1 MTGRRHEDQH
11 DVMHLLE
18 GRLPEMAQILEHNRR
33 NTRIDVTDVL
43 QGRRVKECVAV
54 MLVEEADGSE
64 TVHIVGDAGAG
75 HLELKGM
82 LHDAIYAFAHKGEPG
97 FTLKS
102 ESPVT

>member
-1 MTGRRHEDQH
+1 MAGRRHDDQH

-18 GRLPEMAQILEHNRR
+18 RRLPEMAQILEHNRKS
-33 NTRIDVTDVL
+33 TTIDVTEVVE
-43 QGRRVKECVAV
+43 GRRVKECVAV

-64 TVHIVGDAGAG
+64 TVHIVGDAGVG

-82 LHDAIYAFAHKGEPG
+82 LHDAIYAFAHQGEPG

-102 ESPVT
+102 